1 MESQVSSGPIFRF
14 GLFEADVAGHSL
26 TRKGVRV
33 KIQDKA
39 FCVLILL
46 LKNPGKT
53 IAREELQRALWPEG
67 TYVDFDTG
75 LNVVLKKLR
84 AAIDDD
90 SDNPRFIETVPR
102 RGYRFIAPVSV
113 EQHDLRGEGA
123 QPATALICSP
133 AASVVL
139 SRPTE
144 KIKLWTKCAI
154 AGAVIVFVISG
165 WYFLRDRSVV
175 QAAPEVIAVLPFS
188 NQGAG
193 ADYDYLRYAIPD
205 DLVTDLTNT
214 RSVNVRPFS
223 STSAYAN
230 KASDPA
236 GVGKQLRVTYV
247 VAGSFLMDQQNL
259 RVSVELV
266 DVAQNRAIW
275 RDEVTVM
282 PKELIALH
290 DKLAVAA
297 NQRLLPTINVIAAS
311 TATLP
316 TPRDEQAFESFMHS
330 LVLPLDPAANQD
342 AIQMLEKSV
351 SLDSG
356 YAPAWS
362 QLGWRYYVDYH
373 YGSGGEAAREKSL
386 EASQRESKLDPYAP
400 PRSTTMRAEQGD
412 LTGAYDQAVEFVR
425 RRPDFSMAHF
435 WMGYV
440 LRYAGLV
447 DEAGKECDAGL
458 ALDPG
463 FNVFRSCATTFILA
477 GNYAHAQKYINV
489 DSSSG
494 FAALSRMDIAL
505 RTGNKDAVLTEAN
518 AALKA
523 GYTYPDA
530 ALARAC
536 LNHSPQPELTKMVAA
551 MESGGVSR
559 PDPEVLYLNA
569 SVLSFC
575 GQQDAALRELQRAIQ
590 GNYCSYPSMNN
601 DPLFEPIRQRPEF
614 AALRSAGMQCQQ
626 DFLNHR
632 KQVDAS
638 LAGQR

>member
-1 MESQVSSGPIFRF
+1 MESAVSSEPIFRF
-14 GLFEADVAGHSL
+14 GLFEADVASHTL

-33 KIQDKA
+33 RIQDKP
-39 FCVLILL
+39 FCVLSLL

-53 IAREELQRALWPEG
+53 ITREELQRALWPEG

-113 EQHDLRGEGA
+113 AQHAPLCD
-123 QPATALICSP
+123 PATVPISSPPLGTALSHP
-133 AASVVL
+133 ARKLRLWLKYAVLGPVLLLAS
-139 SRPTE
+139 
-144 KIKLWTKCAI
+144 
-154 AGAVIVFVISG
+154 SG
-165 WYFLRDRSVV
+165 WYLLRHGSAVHT
-175 QAAPEVIAVLPFS
+175 APKVIAVLPFS

-193 ADYDYLRYAIPD
+193 PDYDYLRYAIPD

-236 GVGKQLRVTYV
+236 GVGKELRVSYV

-259 RVSVELV
+259 RVSLELV
-266 DVAQNRAIW
+266 DVAQNQAIW

-297 NQRLLPTINVIAAS
+297 NQRLLPTINVTAAS

-316 TPRDEQAFESFMHS
+316 TPRNEQAFDSFMHS
-330 LVLPLDPAANQD
+330 LTLPLDPAANQD
-342 AIQMLEKSV
+342 AIQMLQKSV

-386 EASQRESKLDPYAP
+386 EASQRESKLDPNTP

-425 RRPDFSMAHF
+425 RRPDFSIAHF

-458 ALDPG
+458 AIDPG
-463 FNVFRSCATTFILA
+463 FNVFRSCATAFILA

-505 RTGNKDAVLTEAN
+505 RTGDKDAVLTEAN

-523 GYTYPDA
+523 GYAYPDA

-536 LNHSPQPELTKMVAA
+536 VNHSPQPELTKIVAA
-551 MESGGVSR
+551 MESGGASR

-569 SVLSFC
+569 GVLSFC
-575 GQQDAALRELQRAIQ
+575 GQQDAALRELQRAIR

-601 DPLFEPIRQRPEF
+601 DPLFDPIRQRAEF

-626 DFLNHR
+626 DFLIHR
-632 KQVDAS
+632 QHADAS
-638 LAGQR
+638 LAASR